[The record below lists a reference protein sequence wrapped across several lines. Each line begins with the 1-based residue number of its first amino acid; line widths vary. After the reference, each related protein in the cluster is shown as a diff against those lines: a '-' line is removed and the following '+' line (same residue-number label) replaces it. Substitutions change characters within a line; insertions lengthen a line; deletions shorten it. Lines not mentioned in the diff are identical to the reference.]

1 MEAKQYILNKQNMT
15 EDIKKE
21 IKTYIETNEH
31 ENTTNQNLWY
41 SVKVMLK
48 GRFIS
53 IKTYQ
58 QKQEKTKINNLTL
71 HLKQLEKKNARVR
84 RKVITKVRS

>member
-31 ENTTNQNLWY
+31 ENTTNQNLWG
-41 SVKVMLK
+41 S
-48 GRFIS
+48 
-53 IKTYQ
+53 
-58 QKQEKTKINNLTL
+58 EKEVLWGGP
-71 HLKQLEKKNARVR
+71 
-84 RKVITKVRS
+84 